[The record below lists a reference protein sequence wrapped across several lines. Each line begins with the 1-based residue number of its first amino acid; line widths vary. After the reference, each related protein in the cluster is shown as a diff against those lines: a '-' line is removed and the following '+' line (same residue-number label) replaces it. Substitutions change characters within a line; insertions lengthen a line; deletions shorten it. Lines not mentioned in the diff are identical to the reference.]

1 MKTILRMSALAALL
15 GTATMTAQAGVL
27 TTDGVTF
34 TSSWSGNVLTLE
46 IDAANRSGGWSGA
59 TGLAALAIKD
69 VGTYTSV
76 SVSSSLKGTT
86 GWTVSK
92 AELNASGCAGAG
104 KASSGNRLCFSGQQ
118 IALGDDMVF
127 KFTFSGAGVTATE
140 PHVKVEFVDA
150 KGNKVGSLLSQTLP
164 AATTTAG
171 TTTSTTGAGTTGT
184 TTSGTTGSS
193 TPPPATPVTPPPTTT
208 ASTGTG
214 SATGSSTA
222 SGTTVPVSATPT
234 TNPPTTTAATA
245 STAGPSGDKNG
256 ATTNGTATAAGTGT
270 VDTAQGGTFGTSA
283 PATLPPAQDLPTS
296 VPVATADPVQATG
309 GPAHTAGAAVPE
321 PESIALLLGGL
332 GLMGLALR
340 RRSR

>member
-1 MKTILRMSALAALL
+1 MKTTLRMSSLAALL
-15 GTATMTAQAGVL
+15 GTTMMTAQAGVL
-27 TTDGVTF
+27 TSDGVTF

-59 TGLAALAIKD
+59 TGLAALAIKG

-76 SVSSSLKGTT
+76 SVSSSLNGTT

-104 KASSGNRLCFSGQQ
+104 KASTGNRLCFSGQQ

-140 PHVKVEFVDA
+140 PHVKVEFVNA
-150 KGNKVGSLLSQTLP
+150 QGNKVGSLLSQTLP

-171 TTTSTTGAGTTGT
+171 TTTSTTGAGT
-184 TTSGTTGSS
+184 SGKN
-193 TPPPATPVTPPPTTT
+193 PPTTT
-208 ASTGTG
+208 ASNGTG
-214 SATGSSTA
+214 SATGSNGT

-234 TNPPTTTAATA
+234 TNPPTTTV
-245 STAGPSGDKNG
+245 STGTGSTTSPSGDKNG
-256 ATTNGTATAAGTGT
+256 ATPNNTTTAADTGT
-270 VDTAQGGTFGTSA
+270 VDTAQGGTVGTSA
-283 PATLPPAQDLPTS
+283 PATLPPAQDLPTT

-309 GPAHTAGAAVPE
+309 GAAHTAGAAVPE

-332 GLMGLALR
+332 GLMGLVLR